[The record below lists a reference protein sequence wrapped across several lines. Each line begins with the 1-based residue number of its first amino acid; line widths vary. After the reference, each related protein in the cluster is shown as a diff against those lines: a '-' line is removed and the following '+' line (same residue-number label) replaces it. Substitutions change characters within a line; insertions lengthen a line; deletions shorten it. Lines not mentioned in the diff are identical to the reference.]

1 MNIKNSNN
9 LNDSNSKNSVK
20 LKFNGKA
27 VEDNVDV
34 ELKLDDFK
42 IDDVSLEVKQEE
54 KVEENNLDNDLASDN
69 EDPIIEDSDI
79 TNEVT
84 SEDGSNDEMQD
95 ISDDESDSESKSN
108 VDDLDETLDIDKDS
122 NTENSDED
130 ERKKGDSK
138 ESDGASSSDDND
150 SKKDGNSK
158 DSGKNKQGSDDEDK
172 KPNEK
177 GNDEQSKEGKKDG
190 KEQLDNKED
199 KKNNDDQS
207 KDNKDKK
214 NNDDQSKNSKDKK
227 DNENNRPEQDK
238 NKKEG
243 QKNNTGSDPSKKD
256 SPSNQP
262 RQNSNRNGPQK
273 GNNNSGKKSL
283 KDRAKQGIKSQAQQ
297 SFNNSKLGQ
306 TINNGKEAIEKGKKA
321 TEVAIKAG
329 KATANT
335 IKGIINFFISTFP
348 VSAIVLGIVLLIA
361 FIIIVA
367 VIVYPGKID
376 VNSLYA
382 SDNYSEKDN
391 GTLNQLRKIYQK
403 YPNGDAA
410 LAMLVVVYPHYQTLQ
425 GNMVTYYLNSGDKEL
440 DPSKVYEDAD
450 EEESKND
457 DEDDKSTCEDGD
469 EECESTVSDDM
480 YLELFRKWTYRYKFK
495 KLMKKSNSMS
505 EDDFIKYLRDD
516 YIQSES
522 SYKKLIDVVDDDK
535 KEEFL
540 DAVIDDLK
548 SKKNYF
554 TSYIYEN
561 VSCTS
566 NEQSLGT
573 YNSDIIKGQPVI
585 VLKDSQSGVFS
596 EIKAASSL
604 YETDDLSL
612 SLKRYAMGVAYSE
625 VGIYVKNEAMAKA
638 EMIAAKSFVLGRTA
652 PGSANTMGMGF
663 GYDQVDDK
671 TVFYLRGNTYDQ
683 DFCDVYEG
691 CITGRY
697 AKSNVTAGNSEA
709 RINQKE
715 PLDSESIE
723 NLSKWYDETMSEFI
737 FDDKTKTFNGT
748 QFSSYGYDLC
758 KVGTCMSQT
767 DAIKAAE
774 SGSTYDEILYKLAYS
789 SFTKYDMETSNI
801 VTVSTNCTDAKLSC
815 GISNDDFKY
824 YSQIN
829 EPYGSSTFCHRT
841 DGGTIKH
848 AGCGI
853 TSMAMVIANL
863 ADPNVTPFTTNEE
876 AFNGGYCGNGTGTSY
891 TYFFEAADKYNIKYT
906 YGIKSNSTD
915 ITKASSDIINTIK
928 KGGLVIINVN
938 GSWLNG
944 NSGHYIVAKGVDENE
959 NLIVADPYAES
970 IDRPVRNNV
979 SAKKVLTDFVNNDS
993 GWFMFTSDK
1002 SDEIVNKYC
1011 KQSGEIEGDWFK
1023 ASKYD
1028 INKVKKIGVQC
1039 PATCFSTVMAYGTLI
1054 NRNTTMDSSGYHIN
1068 KCLGWGKG
1076 AAAYYG
1082 TSHYYSNESE
1092 MISAIVKE
1100 IDKGNTVAVH
1110 GKSSINQHWVLAIGY
1125 SKNYVGSDNKNM
1137 KASDI
1142 LTVDP
1147 YTASEKSLSQSLSG
1161 GVYISGYNN
1170 LIIWN

>member
-1 MNIKNSNN
+1 MASGNSNN
-9 LNDSNSKNSVK
+9 LNNKDNVK
-20 LKFNGKA
+20 LKFTGENA
-27 VEDNVDV
+27 EVNA
-34 ELKLDDFK
+34 ELELDDFK
-42 IDDVSLEVKQEE
+42 IDDISFEVKQNE
-54 KVEENNLDNDLASDN
+54 KVEESDDNALGSH
-69 EDPIIEDSDI
+69 EDSEIEDSNN
-79 TNEVT
+79 TNEA
-84 SEDGSNDEMQD
+84 SSGDSSNDEMQD
-95 ISDDESDSESKSN
+95 ISDDEGDDEPKSD
-108 VDDLDETLDIDKDS
+108 VDYLDENLDDEEDEDS
-122 NTENSDED
+122 NTKNSDENK
-130 ERKKGDSK
+130 RKKNDKNDSDGANPSNDDKKDRDSK
-138 ESDGASSSDDND
+138 EPNG
-150 SKKDGNSK
+150 
-158 DSGKNKQGSDDEDK
+158 NKQENSSEDK

-177 GNDEQSKEGKKDG
+177 GNDEEPKGGKKDRE
-190 KEQLDNKED
+190 EQPNSKED
-199 KKNNDDQS
+199 KKNGDDQS
-207 KDNKDKK
+207 KKNNDKK
-214 NNDDQSKNSKDKK
+214 NNDDQSKNLKDKK
-227 DNENNRPEQDK
+227 DNENNKPEK
-238 NKKEG
+238 NNKKNG
-243 QKNNTGSDPSKKD
+243 QKD
-256 SPSNQP
+256 SPSNQAN
-262 RQNSNRNGPQK
+262 QNSNRNK
-273 GNNNSGKKSL
+273 SLNGNKNTGSKNL
-283 KDRAKQGIKSQAQQ
+283 KDRAKQGIKNRTQQ
-297 SFNNSKLGQ
+297 SFNNSRLGQ
-306 TINNGKEAIEKGKKA
+306 TINNGKDAIKKGKKA
-321 TEVAIKAG
+321 ADVAVKAG
-329 KATANT
+329 KATAKAVN
-335 IKGIINFFISTFP
+335 GIVNFFISTFP
-348 VSAIVLGIVLLIA
+348 VSAIVLGIVLLVVL
-361 FIIIVA
+361 IIIV
-367 VIVYPGKID
+367 VTIIFPGKID
-376 VNSLYA
+376 VNGQYA

-391 GTLNQLRKIYQK
+391 GTLSKLRKIYEK

-410 LAMLVVVYPHYQTLQ
+410 LVMLSVVYPHYETLQ
-425 GNMVTYYLNSGDKEL
+425 GNTVTYYLNHGDKEF

-450 EEESKND
+450 EEESKTD

-469 EECESTVSDDM
+469 EGCKSTVNDDM
-480 YLELFRKWTYRYKFK
+480 YLELFRKWIYRYKFK

-522 SYKKLIDVVDDDK
+522 AYKKLIDIVDDDK

-540 DAVIDDLK
+540 DAVIEDLK

>member
-1 MNIKNSNN
+1 MASGNSNN
-9 LNDSNSKNSVK
+9 LNNKDNIK
-20 LKFNGKA
+20 LKFTGENA
-27 VEDNVDV
+27 EVNA
-34 ELKLDDFK
+34 ELELDDFK
-42 IDDVSLEVKQEE
+42 IDDISLDINENPKDL
-54 KVEENNLDNDLASDN
+54 KLDVE
-69 EDPIIEDSDI
+69 
-79 TNEVT
+79 TG
-84 SEDGSNDEMQD
+84 GSNEPISNGLADNNEEIETMVLDDGTNNDKSTDMQSNAD
-95 ISDDESDSESKSN
+95 TASSAPSSDTDTEISNEN
-108 VDDLDETLDIDKDS
+108 A
-122 NTENSDED
+122 NSDVSGAAYDDRTLREKAKD
-130 ERKKGDSK
+130 LKDDINRAK
-138 ESDGASSSDDND
+138 ENI
-150 SKKDGNSK
+150 
-158 DSGKNKQGSDDEDK
+158 KNLPQG
-172 KPNEK
+172 
-177 GNDEQSKEGKKDG
+177 
-190 KEQLDNKED
+190 L
-199 KKNNDDQS
+199 
-207 KDNKDKK
+207 KDKK
-214 NNDDQSKNSKDKK
+214 EELKQKADKAKEKAKKAKENIKNLPENAKK
-227 DNENNRPEQDK
+227 KAEDIKKRASNTRDNIKNFPK
-238 NKKEG
+238 NKK
-243 QKNNTGSDPSKKD
+243 QIASNLKNSAKDAAKRVGNVAKNTAK
-256 SPSNQP
+256 NAA
-262 RQNSNRNGPQK
+262 NA
-273 GNNNSGKKSL
+273 GKERL
-283 KDRAKQGIKSQAQQ
+283 KDEIE
-297 SFNNSKLGQ
+297 NSKPVQ
-306 TINNGKEAIEKGKKA
+306 AAKKAKDVYDKGKKA
-321 TEVAIKAG
+321 INATKKAG
-329 KATANT
+329 KATVKAVKAAASA
-335 IKGIINFFISTFP
+335 IKGIIDAFIATFP
-348 VSAIVLGIVLLIA
+348 VSAIVLGIVLLVA
-361 FIIIVA
+361 LIIIVA
-367 VIVYPGKID
+367 VIVFPGKID
-376 VNSLYA
+376 VNDLYS

-391 GTLNQLRKIYQK
+391 STLAKLRNIYQK

-410 LAMLVVVYPHYQTLQ
+410 LAMLAVVYPHYQTLQ
-425 GNMVTYYLNSGDKEL
+425 GNEVTYYLESGEKEL
-440 DPSKVYEDAD
+440 DPSKVYKDTD
-450 EEESKND
+450 EEESKTD

-469 EECESTVSDDM
+469 EGCKSTVNDDM
-480 YLELFRKWTYRYKFK
+480 YLELFRKWIYRYKFK

-522 SYKKLIDVVDDDK
+522 AYKKLIDIVDDDK

-540 DAVIDDLK
+540 DAVIEDLK

-891 TYFFEAADKYNIKYT
+891 TYFFEAANKYNIKYT
-906 YGIKSNSTD
+906 YGLKSNSTD
-915 ITKASSDIINTIK
+915 ITKASSDIVNTIK
-928 KGGLVIINVN
+928 KGGLAIINVN

-944 NSGHYIVAKGVDENE
+944 NSGHYIVAKGVDENN
-959 NLIVADPYAES
+959 NLVIADPYAES
-970 IDRPVRNNV
+970 LDKPVRNNV
-979 SAKKVLTDFVNNDS
+979 SAQKILTDFVNNDS

-1002 SDEIVNKYC
+1002 SNEIVNKYC
-1011 KQSGEIEGDWFK
+1011 KQSGESDKNWFK
-1023 ASKYD
+1023 AANYNID
-1028 INKVKKIGVQC
+1028 NVKSIGKQC
-1039 PATCFSTVMAYGTLI
+1039 EATCFSTVMAYGTL
-1054 NRNTTMDSSGYHIN
+1054 MN
-1068 KCLGWGKG
+1068 KNKVIDIDGSYIQKCRTWGKG
-1076 AAAYYG
+1076 ATAYYG
-1082 TSHYYSNESE
+1082 TSHYYNNESE

-1110 GKSSINQHWVLAIGY
+1110 GKSSINQHWVLAVGY
-1125 SKNYVGSDNKNM
+1125 NKKFVGSDTANI

-1142 LTVDP
+1142 LIVDP
-1147 YTASEKSLSQSLSG
+1147 YTASESTLSKSLSG
-1161 GVYISGYNN
+1161 GVFIQGYNN

>member
-1 MNIKNSNN
+1 MASENSNN
-9 LNDSNSKNSVK
+9 LNNKDNVK
-20 LKFNGKA
+20 LKFTGENAKVNAEVKLDNFEIEDISLDINTNPKDLKLDVEAGDSNEFISNGLADNNEEIETMTLDDGTDNDKSTDMQSNADTTSSAPSSDTDTEISNENANSDVSDAEYDDRTLKEKAKDLKDDINSAKENIKNLPQNLKDKKEELKQKADKAKEKAKKAKEKIENLPENAKKKAENIKRKASNARDNIKNFPKNKKQIASDLKDSAKNAAKRVGNAAKSAAKKAANAEKERLKDKIENSKPVQAAKKAKDVYDKGRKAANVTKRAGKA
-27 VEDNVDV
+27 VV
-34 ELKLDDFK
+34 
-42 IDDVSLEVKQEE
+42 
-54 KVEENNLDNDLASDN
+54 
-69 EDPIIEDSDI
+69 
-79 TNEVT
+79 
-84 SEDGSNDEMQD
+84 
-95 ISDDESDSESKSN
+95 
-108 VDDLDETLDIDKDS
+108 
-122 NTENSDED
+122 
-130 ERKKGDSK
+130 
-138 ESDGASSSDDND
+138 
-150 SKKDGNSK
+150 
-158 DSGKNKQGSDDEDK
+158 
-172 KPNEK
+172 
-177 GNDEQSKEGKKDG
+177 
-190 KEQLDNKED
+190 
-199 KKNNDDQS
+199 
-207 KDNKDKK
+207 
-214 NNDDQSKNSKDKK
+214 
-227 DNENNRPEQDK
+227 
-238 NKKEG
+238 
-243 QKNNTGSDPSKKD
+243 
-256 SPSNQP
+256 
-262 RQNSNRNGPQK
+262 
-273 GNNNSGKKSL
+273 
-283 KDRAKQGIKSQAQQ
+283 
-297 SFNNSKLGQ
+297 
-306 TINNGKEAIEKGKKA
+306 
-321 TEVAIKAG
+321 KAG
-329 KATANT
+329 RTTVTAA
-335 IKGIINFFISTFP
+335 KGLIDLFISTLP
-348 VSAIVLGIVLLIA
+348 TSAIALGIVFLVVLIMVV
-361 FIIIVA
+361 FVA
-367 VIVYPGKID
+367 ILPGTVD
-376 VNSLYA
+376 VN
-382 SDNYSEKDN
+382 DGGDERYSEKDN
-391 GTLNQLRKIYQK
+391 STLSKLRKIYEK
-403 YPNGDAA
+403 YTNGDAA
-410 LAMLVVVYPHYQTLQ
+410 LAMLTVVYPHYETLQ
-425 GNMVTYYLNSGDKEL
+425 DSSVTYYFKNSSKEL

-450 EEESKND
+450 EEESKTD
-457 DEDDKSTCEDGD
+457 DENDKSTCEDGD
-469 EECESTVSDDM
+469 EECESTTSDDM

-522 SYKKLIDVVDDDK
+522 AYKKLIDIVDDDK

-540 DAVIDDLK
+540 DAVIEDLK

-573 YNSDIIKGQPVI
+573 YSSDIIKGQPVI
-585 VLKDSQSGVFS
+585 VLKDSESGDFS
-596 EIKAASSL
+596 VIKAARAL
-604 YETDDLSL
+604 YGTDDLSL

-625 VGIYVKNEAMAKA
+625 VGVYVKNEAIAKA

-652 PGSANTMGMGF
+652 PGSANTMGMSF
-663 GYDQVDDK
+663 GSDQIGDK

-683 DFCDVYEG
+683 DFCDVYDG

-709 RINQKE
+709 RINQKG

-723 NLSKWYDETMSEFI
+723 NLSRWYDETMSEFV

-758 KVGTCMSQT
+758 KVGTCLSQT

-774 SGSTYDEILYKLAYS
+774 NGSTYDEILYKLAYS
-789 SFTKYDMETSNI
+789 SFTKYNMETSNI
-801 VTVSTNCTDAKLSC
+801 VAVSTNCTDAKLSC
-815 GISNDDFKY
+815 GISNNDFKY

-863 ADPNVTPFTTNEE
+863 ADSNVTPFITNEE
-876 AFNGGYCGNGTGTSY
+876 AYNGGYCGNGTGTSY
-891 TYFFEAADKYNIKYT
+891 AYFFEAANKYNIKYT
-906 YGIKSNSTD
+906 YGLKSNSTD
-915 ITKASSDIINTIK
+915 ITKASSDIVNTIK

-944 NSGHYIVAKGVDENE
+944 NSGHYIVAKGVDEND
-959 NLIVADPYAES
+959 NLVIADPYAES
-970 IDRPVRNNV
+970 LDRPVRNNV
-979 SAKKVLTDFVNNDS
+979 SAQKILTDFVNNDS

-1002 SDEIVNKYC
+1002 SNEIVNKYC
-1011 KQSGEIEGDWFK
+1011 KQSGESDGNWFK

-1054 NRNTTMDSSGYHIN
+1054 NKNTTMDSSGSHIN
-1068 KCLGWGKG
+1068 KCLAWGKG

-1092 MISAIVKE
+1092 MISAIVRE

-1110 GKSSINQHWVLAIGY
+1110 GRSSINQHWVLAIGY
-1125 SKNYVGSDNKNM
+1125 NKNYVGSDNKNM

-1147 YTASEKSLSQSLSG
+1147 YTASEKPLSKSLSG
-1161 GVYISGYNN
+1161 GVYVPGYNN

>member
-1 MNIKNSNN
+1 MASGNSNN
-9 LNDSNSKNSVK
+9 LNNKDNIK
-20 LKFNGKA
+20 LKFTGKNA
-27 VEDNVDV
+27 EVNA
-34 ELKLDDFK
+34 ELELDDFK
-42 IDDVSLEVKQEE
+42 IDDISLDINENPKDLKLDVETGGSNEPISNGLADNNEE
-54 KVEENNLDNDLASDN
+54 IETMALDDGTDNDKSTDMQSNADTASSAPSSDTDTEISN
-69 EDPIIEDSDI
+69 E
-79 TNEVT
+79 NA
-84 SEDGSNDEMQD
+84 
-95 ISDDESDSESKSN
+95 
-108 VDDLDETLDIDKDS
+108 
-122 NTENSDED
+122 NSDASGAAYDDRTLREKAKD
-130 ERKKGDSK
+130 LKDDINRAK
-138 ESDGASSSDDND
+138 ENI
-150 SKKDGNSK
+150 
-158 DSGKNKQGSDDEDK
+158 KNLPQD
-172 KPNEK
+172 
-177 GNDEQSKEGKKDG
+177 
-190 KEQLDNKED
+190 L
-199 KKNNDDQS
+199 
-207 KDNKDKK
+207 KDKK
-214 NNDDQSKNSKDKK
+214 EELKQKADKAKEKAKKTKENIKNLPENAKK
-227 DNENNRPEQDK
+227 KAEDIKKKASNARDNIKNFPK
-238 NKKEG
+238 NKK
-243 QKNNTGSDPSKKD
+243 QIASNLKNSAKNAAKRVGNAAKNTAK
-256 SPSNQP
+256 NAA
-262 RQNSNRNGPQK
+262 NA
-273 GNNNSGKKSL
+273 GKERL
-283 KDRAKQGIKSQAQQ
+283 KDEIE
-297 SFNNSKLGQ
+297 NSKPVQ
-306 TINNGKEAIEKGKKA
+306 AAKKAKDVYDKGKKA
-321 TEVAIKAG
+321 VNATKKAG
-329 KATANT
+329 KAAVKAGKAAASA
-335 IKGIINFFISTFP
+335 IKGIIDAFIATFP
-348 VSAIVLGIVLLIA
+348 VSAIILGIVLLVA
-361 FIIIVA
+361 LIIIVA
-367 VIVYPGKID
+367 VIVFPGKID
-376 VNSLYA
+376 VNDLYA

-391 GTLNQLRKIYQK
+391 STLTKLRNIYQK

-410 LAMLVVVYPHYQTLQ
+410 LAMIAVVYPHYQTLQ
-425 GNMVTYYLNSGDKEL
+425 GNEVTYYLDTGDKEL

-450 EEESKND
+450 EEESKTD

-469 EECESTVSDDM
+469 EECESTASDDM
-480 YLELFRKWTYRYKFK
+480 YLELFRKWIYRYKFK

-522 SYKKLIDVVDDDK
+522 AYKKLFDIVDDDK

-540 DAVIDDLK
+540 DAIVEDIK
-548 SKKNYF
+548 SKKVYF

-566 NEQSLGT
+566 SEQSLGT
-573 YNSDIIKGQPVI
+573 YSSDIIKGQAVI
-585 VLKDSQSGVFS
+585 VLKDSQSGTFS
-596 EIKAASSL
+596 EIKAANSL

-625 VGIYVKNEAMAKA
+625 VGAYVKNEAIAKA

-652 PGSANTMGMGF
+652 PGGANTMGMNF
-663 GYDQVDDK
+663 GYDQIDDK

-691 CITGRY
+691 CTTGRY
-697 AKSNVTAGNSEA
+697 AKSNVTAGNNEA
-709 RINQKE
+709 KINQKG
-715 PLDSESIE
+715 PLDTESIE
-723 NLSKWYDETMSEFI
+723 NLSKWYDETMDEFV

-758 KVGTCMSQT
+758 KVGTCLSQT

-774 SGSTYDEILYKLAYS
+774 SGSTYDEILYNLAYS
-789 SFTKYDMETSNI
+789 SFTKYNMETSNI
-801 VTVSTNCTDAKLSC
+801 VAVSTNCTDAKASC
-815 GISNDDFKY
+815 GISNNDFKY

-841 DGGTIKH
+841 DGGTIKQ

-863 ADPNVTPFTTNEE
+863 ADSNVTPFITNEE

-906 YGIKSNSTD
+906 YALKSNSTD
-915 ITKASSDIINTIK
+915 ITKASNDVVNTIK

-944 NSGHYIVAKGVDENE
+944 NSGHYIVAKGVDEND
-959 NLIVADPYAES
+959 NLIIADPYAES
-970 IDRPVRNNV
+970 LDRPVRNNV
-979 SAKKVLTDFVNNDS
+979 SAKKVLTDFVNNGS

-1002 SDEIVNKYC
+1002 SNEIVNKYC
-1011 KQSGEIEGDWFK
+1011 KQSGEIEGNWFK

-1028 INKVKKIGVQC
+1028 IDKVKKIGVQC

-1054 NRNTTMDSSGYHIN
+1054 NRNTTMGSDGHYIQ
-1068 KCLGWGKG
+1068 KCLAWGKG

-1082 TSHYYSNESE
+1082 TSYYYNNESE

-1125 SKNYVGSDNKNM
+1125 NKDYVGSDTANM

-1147 YTASEKSLSQSLSG
+1147 YTATEKPLSQSLSG
-1161 GVYISGYNN
+1161 GVYIPEYNN

>member
-1 MNIKNSNN
+1 MASGNSNN
-9 LNDSNSKNSVK
+9 LNNKDNIK
-20 LKFNGKA
+20 LKFTGENA
-27 VEDNVDV
+27 
-34 ELKLDDFK
+34 ELELNDFK
-42 IDDVSLEVKQEE
+42 IDDISLDINENPKDL
-54 KVEENNLDNDLASDN
+54 KLDVE
-69 EDPIIEDSDI
+69 
-79 TNEVT
+79 TG
-84 SEDGSNDEMQD
+84 GSNEPISNGLADNNEEIETMVLDDGTNNDKSTDMQSNAD
-95 ISDDESDSESKSN
+95 TASSTPSSDTDTEISNEN
-108 VDDLDETLDIDKDS
+108 A
-122 NTENSDED
+122 NSDVSGATYDDRTLREKAKD
-130 ERKKGDSK
+130 LKDDINRAK
-138 ESDGASSSDDND
+138 ENI
-150 SKKDGNSK
+150 
-158 DSGKNKQGSDDEDK
+158 KNLPQG
-172 KPNEK
+172 
-177 GNDEQSKEGKKDG
+177 
-190 KEQLDNKED
+190 L
-199 KKNNDDQS
+199 
-207 KDNKDKK
+207 KDKK
-214 NNDDQSKNSKDKK
+214 EELKQKADKAKEKAKKAKENIKNLPENAKKKAEDIKKRASNARDNIKNFPKNRKQIASNLKNSAKDAAKRVG
-227 DNENNRPEQDK
+227 NVAK
-238 NKKEG
+238 NTAKNAANAGKE
-243 QKNNTGSDPSKKD
+243 
-256 SPSNQP
+256 
-262 RQNSNRNGPQK
+262 R
-273 GNNNSGKKSL
+273 L
-283 KDRAKQGIKSQAQQ
+283 KDEIE
-297 SFNNSKLGQ
+297 NSKPVQ
-306 TINNGKEAIEKGKKA
+306 AAKKAKNVYDKGKKA
-321 TEVAIKAG
+321 IYATKKAG
-329 KATANT
+329 KATVKAVKAAASA
-335 IKGIINFFISTFP
+335 IKGIIDAFVATFP
-348 VSAIVLGIVLLIA
+348 VSAIVLGIVLLVA
-361 FIIIVA
+361 LIIIVA
-367 VIVYPGKID
+367 VIVFPGKID
-376 VNSLYA
+376 VNDLYA

-391 GTLNQLRKIYQK
+391 STLAKLRNIYQK

-410 LAMLVVVYPHYQTLQ
+410 LAMLAVVYPHYQTLQ
-425 GNMVTYYLNSGDKEL
+425 GNEVTYYLESGEKEL
-440 DPSKVYEDAD
+440 DPSKVYEDTD
-450 EEESKND
+450 EEESKTD
-457 DEDDKSTCEDGD
+457 DDGDDKSTCED
-469 EECESTVSDDM
+469 EECKSTASDDM

-522 SYKKLIDVVDDDK
+522 AYKKLIDIVDDDK

-540 DAVIDDLK
+540 DAVIEDLK

-715 PLDSESIE
+715 PLDSQSIE

-891 TYFFEAADKYNIKYT
+891 TYFFEAANKYNIKYT
-906 YGIKSNSTD
+906 YGLKSNSTD
-915 ITKASSDIINTIK
+915 ITKASGDIVNTIK
-928 KGGLVIINVN
+928 KGGLAIINVN

-944 NSGHYIVAKGVDENE
+944 NSGHYIVAKGVDENN
-959 NLIVADPYAES
+959 NLVIADPYAES
-970 IDRPVRNNV
+970 LDKPVRNNV
-979 SAKKVLTDFVNNDS
+979 SAQKILTDFVNNDS

-1002 SDEIVNKYC
+1002 SNEIVNKYC
-1011 KQSGEIEGDWFK
+1011 KQSGESDKNWFK
-1023 ASKYD
+1023 AANYNID
-1028 INKVKKIGVQC
+1028 NVKSIGKQC
-1039 PATCFSTVMAYGTLI
+1039 EATCFSTVMAYGTL
-1054 NRNTTMDSSGYHIN
+1054 MN
-1068 KCLGWGKG
+1068 KNKVIDIDGSYIQKCRTWGKG
-1076 AAAYYG
+1076 ATAYYG
-1082 TSHYYSNESE
+1082 TSHYYNNESE

-1110 GKSSINQHWVLAIGY
+1110 GKSSINQHWVLAVGY
-1125 SKNYVGSDNKNM
+1125 NKKFVGSDTANI

-1142 LTVDP
+1142 LIVDP
-1147 YTASEKSLSQSLSG
+1147 YTASESTLSKSLSG
-1161 GVYISGYNN
+1161 GVFIQGYNN

>member
-1 MNIKNSNN
+1 MASENSNN
-9 LNDSNSKNSVK
+9 LNNKDNVK
-20 LKFNGKA
+20 LKFTGENAKVNA
-27 VEDNVDV
+27 EV
-34 ELKLDDFK
+34 KLDDFEIEDISLDINTNPK
-42 IDDVSLEVKQEE
+42 DLKLDVKTGDSNEFISNGLADNNEEIETMGLDDGTDNDKSTDMQSNADTTSSAPSSDTDTEISNENANSDVSDAEYDDRTLKE
-54 KVEENNLDNDLASDN
+54 KAKDLKDDINSAKENIKNLPQNL
-69 EDPIIEDSDI
+69 
-79 TNEVT
+79 
-84 SEDGSNDEMQD
+84 
-95 ISDDESDSESKSN
+95 
-108 VDDLDETLDIDKDS
+108 
-122 NTENSDED
+122 
-130 ERKKGDSK
+130 
-138 ESDGASSSDDND
+138 
-150 SKKDGNSK
+150 
-158 DSGKNKQGSDDEDK
+158 
-172 KPNEK
+172 
-177 GNDEQSKEGKKDG
+177 
-190 KEQLDNKED
+190 
-199 KKNNDDQS
+199 
-207 KDNKDKK
+207 KDKK
-214 NNDDQSKNSKDKK
+214 EELKQKADKAKEKAKKAKEDIKNLPENAKK
-227 DNENNRPEQDK
+227 KAEDIKKKASNARDNIKNFPK
-238 NKKEG
+238 NKK
-243 QKNNTGSDPSKKD
+243 QIASNLKD
-256 SPSNQP
+256 SAKNAAKNAAK
-262 RQNSNRNGPQK
+262 RV
-273 GNNNSGKKSL
+273 GNAAKNTAKNAANAGKERL
-283 KDRAKQGIKSQAQQ
+283 KDEIE
-297 SFNNSKLGQ
+297 NSKPVQ
-306 TINNGKEAIEKGKKA
+306 AAKKA
-321 TEVAIKAG
+321 KDVYDKGRKAANVTKKAGKAVVKAG
-329 KATANT
+329 KATVTAA
-335 IKGIINFFISTFP
+335 KGLIDLFISTLP
-348 VSAIVLGIVLLIA
+348 TSAIALGIVILFVLIMVV
-361 FIIIVA
+361 FVA
-367 VIVYPGKID
+367 ILPGTVD
-376 VNSLYA
+376 VN
-382 SDNYSEKDN
+382 DGGDERYSERDN
-391 GTLNQLRKIYQK
+391 DTLSKLRKIYEK
-403 YPNGDAA
+403 YQNGDAA
-410 LAMLVVVYPHYQTLQ
+410 LAMLAVVYPHYETLQ
-425 GNMVTYYLNSGDKEL
+425 DSSVTYYLKNSSKEL

>member
-1 MNIKNSNN
+1 MASGNSNN
-9 LNDSNSKNSVK
+9 LNNKDNVK
-20 LKFNGKA
+20 LKFTGENA
-27 VEDNVDV
+27 EVNA
-34 ELKLDDFK
+34 ELELDDFK
-42 IDDVSLEVKQEE
+42 IDDISFEVKQNE
-54 KVEENNLDNDLASDN
+54 KVEESDDNALGSH
-69 EDPIIEDSDI
+69 EDSEIEDSNN
-79 TNEVT
+79 TNEA
-84 SEDGSNDEMQD
+84 SSGDSSNDEMQD
-95 ISDDESDSESKSN
+95 ISDDEGDDEPKSD
-108 VDDLDETLDIDKDS
+108 VDYLDENLDDEEDEDS
-122 NTENSDED
+122 NTKNSDENKH
-130 ERKKGDSK
+130 KKNDKNDSDGANPSNDDKKDRDSK
-138 ESDGASSSDDND
+138 EPNG
-150 SKKDGNSK
+150 
-158 DSGKNKQGSDDEDK
+158 NKQENSSEDK

-177 GNDEQSKEGKKDG
+177 GNDEEPKGGKKDRE
-190 KEQLDNKED
+190 EQPNNKED
-199 KKNNDDQS
+199 KKNGDDQS
-207 KDNKDKK
+207 KKNNDKK
-214 NNDDQSKNSKDKK
+214 NNDDQSKNLKDKK
-227 DNENNRPEQDK
+227 DNENNKPEK
-238 NKKEG
+238 NNKKNG
-243 QKNNTGSDPSKKD
+243 QKD
-256 SPSNQP
+256 SPSNQAN
-262 RQNSNRNGPQK
+262 QNSNRNK
-273 GNNNSGKKSL
+273 SLNGNKNTGSKNL
-283 KDRAKQGIKSQAQQ
+283 KDRAKQGIKNRTQQ
-297 SFNNSKLGQ
+297 SFNNSRLGQ
-306 TINNGKEAIEKGKKA
+306 TISNGKDAIKKGKKA
-321 TEVAIKAG
+321 ADVAVKAG
-329 KATANT
+329 KATAKAVN
-335 IKGIINFFISTFP
+335 GIVNFFISTFP
-348 VSAIVLGIVLLIA
+348 VSAIVLGIVLLVVL
-361 FIIIVA
+361 IIIV
-367 VIVYPGKID
+367 VTIIFPGKID
-376 VNSLYA
+376 VNGQYA

-391 GTLNQLRKIYQK
+391 GTLSKLRKIYEK

-410 LAMLVVVYPHYQTLQ
+410 LVMLSVVYPHYETLQ
-425 GNMVTYYLNSGDKEL
+425 GNTVTYYLNHGDKEF

-450 EEESKND
+450 EEESKTD

-469 EECESTVSDDM
+469 EGCKSTVNDDM

-522 SYKKLIDVVDDDK
+522 AYKKLIDIVDDDK

-540 DAVIDDLK
+540 DAVIEDLK

-1011 KQSGEIEGDWFK
+1011 KQSGESDKNWFK
-1023 ASKYD
+1023 AANYNID
-1028 INKVKKIGVQC
+1028 NVKSIGKQC
-1039 PATCFSTVMAYGTLI
+1039 EATCFSTVMAYGTL
-1054 NRNTTMDSSGYHIN
+1054 MN
-1068 KCLGWGKG
+1068 KNKVIDIDGSYIQKCRTWGKG
-1076 AAAYYG
+1076 ATAYYG
-1082 TSHYYSNESE
+1082 TSHYYNNESE

-1110 GKSSINQHWVLAIGY
+1110 GKSSINQHWVLAVGY
-1125 SKNYVGSDNKNM
+1125 NKKFVGSDTANI

-1142 LTVDP
+1142 LIVDP
-1147 YTASEKSLSQSLSG
+1147 YTASESTLSKSLSG
-1161 GVYISGYNN
+1161 GVFIQGYNN